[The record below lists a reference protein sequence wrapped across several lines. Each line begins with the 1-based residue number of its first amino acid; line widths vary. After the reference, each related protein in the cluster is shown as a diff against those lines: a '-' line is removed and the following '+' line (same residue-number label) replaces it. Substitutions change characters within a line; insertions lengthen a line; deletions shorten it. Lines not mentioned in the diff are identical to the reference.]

1 MVIIERVLFST
12 GSSLTQGKESKALQL
27 QLSQLRTQ
35 LESERM
41 EVKRL
46 TSIVAT
52 LREEAES
59 TKRYSDNL
67 SREVRICYSSA

>member
-1 MVIIERVLFST
+1 MIMYREYST
-12 GSSLTQGKESKALQL
+12 GIAQGKDCKALQL
-27 QLSQLRTQ
+27 QLSQLRSQ

-52 LREEAES
+52 VREEAES

-67 SREVRICYSSA
+67 SKEVRTCSSK